1 MSIRKSTMSESGSH
15 KKKQKDHHD
24 YHDGESSALNEKLL
38 EGCKNGDLAEV
49 RKLLEIEEVDV
60 NYRKTT
66 NISFEV
72 TISKV
77 CSIQPNNSYYPPT
90 RSQLY
95 CFLFPFPFPSLSG

>member
-1 MSIRKSTMSESGSH
+1 MSESGSH

-77 CSIQPNNSYYPPT
+77 CQSNQTIVYAHCAYIVIYSK
-90 RSQLY
+90 RR
-95 CFLFPFPFPSLSG
+95 CHH